1 MSRAPRLIC
10 YAGILGRR
18 ECNGKREEEEE
29 RRENEDKRIYQLLSH
44 CCDRIPQRCNLRERE
59 VNWGSQFQPW
69 QEGTTELMA
78 VGIWQG
84 SSHTLGSPF
93 LSSSLGPK
101 GFITSQTVP
110 PAGDYVFELKSLG
123 GGDRDGSLPNHNK
136 ERGNEEETKKED
148 WVWRKEK
155 EISKKEKSKMK

>member
-1 MSRAPRLIC
+1 MHDATGTKANMLYRD
-10 YAGILGRR
+10 LGEN

-69 QEGTTELMA
+69 QEGTTELTA

-123 GGDRDGSLPNHNK
+123 RGDRDKP
-136 ERGNEEETKKED
+136 
-148 WVWRKEK
+148 
-155 EISKKEKSKMK
+155 